1 MTLRTRLALAAASAA
16 ALAVTGVAVL
26 GITFARYEL
35 RSQVDQSLQ
44 RQAQNVDAADVVAQQ
59 PTTERDTAGH
69 DGRGDHTDGNANP
82 DGGTTGYQIIDTTGT
97 VIVGNNGGT
106 LLPVDAQDI
115 ASATSAGGV
124 LLRDA
129 VVEGV
134 HYRIATVGSSGGYA
148 VQVGRP
154 IDDVD
159 RTLNGLTIGFVVLG
173 IIGVGIAA
181 VLGRVV
187 ARRALG
193 PVARLSA
200 AARDVASS
208 QDPSLPVP
216 ESGGAE
222 LEQLGRSI
230 NSMLSSLSDLR
241 EHERRLIDDAA
252 HELRTPLTSLRTN
265 IELLSSARTLSG
277 TDRDDLLVDLREQ
290 MEEFSNL
297 VGDLDALARGS
308 AAEQAGDDRPIRLDD
323 VVSSAVRRA
332 RRRAGSVTI
341 VLRQEQPG
349 TVAGDAAMI
358 ERAVMN
364 VLDNAVKWS
373 PAGGTVRVDVAGTV
387 VTITDHGSGISAEE
401 APHVFDRFWRAPAAR
416 SMPGS
421 GLGLS
426 IVRRVVDDHHGAVT
440 VEPDPEGGTRVR
452 IELPAMIPA
461 AVP

>member
-1 MTLRTRLALAAASAA
+1 MTLRTRLALAAAGAA
-16 ALAVTGVAVL
+16 ALVVTGVAIL

-35 RSQVDQSLQ
+35 RSQVDQSLR
-44 RQAQNVDAADVVAQQ
+44 RQVQNVNAAEVVAQQ
-59 PTTERDTAGH
+59 HPDGGAGGPGGH
-69 DGRGDHTDGNANP
+69 SDGDRNP
-82 DGGTTGYQIIDTTGT
+82 DGGTTGYQIIDSSGT
-97 VIVGNNGGT
+97 VVVGNNGGT

-115 ASATSAGGV
+115 ASAASGSGV
-124 LLRDA
+124 RLRDA

-134 HYRIATVGSSGGYA
+134 HYRIATVGQTGGYA

-159 RTLNGLTIGFVVLG
+159 RTLNGLTFGFIGLAAV
-173 IIGVGIAA
+173 GVGVAA
-181 VLGRVV
+181 ALGRLV

-193 PVARLSA
+193 PVSRLGA
-200 AARDVASS
+200 AARDVAVS

-230 NSMLSSLSDLR
+230 NSMLSSLSELR

-265 IELLSSARTLSG
+265 IELLSSGRTLSAG
-277 TDRDDLLVDLREQ
+277 DREELLADLREQ

-297 VGDLDALARGS
+297 VGDLDALARG
-308 AAEQAGDDRPIRLDD
+308 AGPEQSSDERPIRLDD
-323 VVSSAVRRA
+323 IVNNAARRA
-332 RRRAGSVTI
+332 QLRAGRVTI
-341 VLRQEQPG
+341 VVREDHPG
-349 TVAGDAAMI
+349 LVTVDAPMI
-358 ERAVMN
+358 ERALMN

-373 PAGGTVRVDVAGTV
+373 PTDGTV
-387 VTITDHGSGISAEE
+387 VVDVTGTAVTVTDNGCGIGAEE
-401 APHVFDRFWRAPAAR
+401 IPHVFDRFWRAPVAR

-426 IVRRVVDDHHGAVT
+426 IVRRVVDDHHGEITIDAN
-440 VEPDPEGGTRVR
+440 PDGGTRVR
-452 IELPAMIPA
+452 IALPATVA
-461 AVP
+461 TLAH